1 MALQGIDQGFSASV
15 GLIQLE
21 KAFAPQAKGRYPAA
35 VAPILISARSAPRHT
50 RTRKRGHTQKG
61 SSLLLTHK
69 LNPVTRFICPGRF
82 EYNIQTHGIT

>member
-1 MALQGIDQGFSASV
+1 MSPINRDELRVFGPLFLAVTAASDK
-15 GLIQLE
+15 LS
-21 KAFAPQAKGRYPAA
+21 KKG
-35 VAPILISARSAPRHT
+35 SS
-50 RTRKRGHTQKG
+50 KKG